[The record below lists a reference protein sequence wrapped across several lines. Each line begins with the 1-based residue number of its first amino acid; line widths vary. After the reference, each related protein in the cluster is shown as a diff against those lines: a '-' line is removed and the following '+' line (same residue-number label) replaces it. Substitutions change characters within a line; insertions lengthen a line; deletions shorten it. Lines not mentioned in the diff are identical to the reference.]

1 MRRNDLRL
9 GTGALLHIWSGVL
22 DECTRSSRVRI
33 KHQCTTGTGEWA
45 MAILYYD
52 LCRDRP
58 HHHNIDI
65 QLLLRCNKRSCI
77 TITTLL
83 RRITEREPMWYNML
97 CRWTVLCGQR
107 VLRSEQCTG
116 RIQQQCLHCA
126 GRHHS
131 NEHGIHSTDQ

>member
-1 MRRNDLRL
+1 MRRNYLRL
-9 GTGALLHIWSGVL
+9 GTDTLLHIWSGVL
-22 DECTRSSRVRI
+22 DECTRSSGVRN

-45 MAILYYD
+45 MGILYYD

-58 HHHNIDI
+58 HHDNIHI
-65 QLLLRCNKRSCI
+65 QLLLRCHKRSSCF
-77 TITTLL
+77 TIATLL

-97 CRWTVLCGQR
+97 RCWTILCGQR

-116 RIQQQCLHCA
+116 RIQQQRLHCA
-126 GRHHS
+126 GGHS